1 MSDTKI
7 RVRKATALLREDH
20 ENVKQLFSAYEE
32 IEKEDVEQKSKLFRA
47 LKKELTIHAQIEEE
61 IFYPA
66 IEGSGDEEA
75 EELIKEANEE
85 HRLVKQLLEEL
96 AELGPESD
104 DFDAKLKVLKENV
117 LHHAEE
123 EQEEIFPCFDELDK
137 DEREQISET
146 LASRKQ
152 QLSQEGI
159 EEEPE

>member
-1 MSDTKI
+1 MSDTKL

-20 ENVKQLFSAYEE
+20 ENVKKMFSAYEE
-32 IEKEDVEQKSKLFRA
+32 IEEGNTEQKGELFEA
-47 LKKELTIHAQIEEE
+47 IKKELTVHAQIEEE

-66 IEGSGDEEA
+66 IEASGDEES
-75 EELIKEANEE
+75 EDLIQEAHEE

-96 AELGPESD
+96 AEMGPESD
-104 DFDAKLKVLKENV
+104 TFDAKLKVLKDNV

-152 QLSQEGI
+152 QLMQ